1 MLSFL
6 FLFLNYNKGVLY
18 VLQFK
23 IIIFCWDVCI
33 PSVPP
38 LHAAHGWDILEKSLL
53 DIKQIHIFSSGYPVW
68 CHSGFFPV
76 PPVQG
81 EKWDTA
87 ITERQTILHTY
98 G

>member
-1 MLSFL
+1 MLSFP

-38 LHAAHGWDILEKSLL
+38 LHAADRWDILEISLL
-53 DIKQIHIFSSGYPVW
+53 DIKQIPIFSSGCPV
-68 CHSGFFPV
+68 
-76 PPVQG
+76 
-81 EKWDTA
+81 
-87 ITERQTILHTY
+87 
-98 G
+98 